1 MLKNIKYDL
10 SEILILIFCYKGYD
24 KELCINVNG
33 YEGVGSYFVKVMY
46 EVLIDYVIVI
56 ID

>member
-1 MLKNIKYDL
+1 MIWV
-10 SEILILIFCYKGYD
+10 EILILIFCYKGYD